1 MFINMEVFTY
11 RKLLVYQ
18 RSKDFVKQ
26 VYCLLKLFPKEEQ
39 YALCDQLR
47 RASISIASNI
57 AEGMGRS
64 SLKEQVHFIEIA
76 YGSLNEVMC
85 QLELSEELGYI
96 TIKDLQNLEVQYEEI
111 ARMLSGLRKSKI
123 IVSGLPLISHLSPLI
138 SHLSS
143 LNSQL
148 STLTSN
154 L

>member
-47 RASISIASNI
+47 RASISIVSNI

-64 SLKEQVHFIEIA
+64 SLREQVHFIEIA

-85 QLELSEELGYI
+85 QLELSDELGYI

-123 IVSGLPLISHLSPLI
+123 IVSG
-138 SHLSS
+138 
-143 LNSQL
+143 
-148 STLTSN
+148 
-154 L
+154 

>member
-1 MFINMEVFTY
+1 METFTY

-18 RSKDFVKQ
+18 RSKELVKD

-64 SLKEQVHFIEIA
+64 SHKEQVHFIEIA

-85 QLELSEELGYI
+85 QLELATEFGYI
-96 TIKDLQNLEVQYEEI
+96 TIQDLQHIEKQYEEI
-111 ARMLSGLRKSKI
+111 ARMLSGLRKAK
-123 IVSGLPLISHLSPLI
+123 LKEER
-138 SHLSS
+138 
-143 LNSQL
+143 
-148 STLTSN
+148 
-154 L
+154 

>member
-1 MFINMEVFTY
+1 MEVFTY

-57 AEGMGRS
+57 AEGMGRT
-64 SLKEQVHFIEIA
+64 SLREQVHFIEIA

-123 IVSGLPLISHLSPLI
+123 IVSG
-138 SHLSS
+138 
-143 LNSQL
+143 
-148 STLTSN
+148 
-154 L
+154 